1 MADLE
6 SGWNQVHT
14 FHAIHKGLGRFS
26 RKADS
31 SRAFLS
37 DHRLNLT
44 KSCTL
49 KPVNHTADEMRF
61 PLVLHHHLS
70 AHILAAGSLV
80 AVWCMGAAG
89 MLCCFCRG
97 SFDQSEH
104 ATRWATSI
112 CVINI
117 MCVFIYTY
125 IHIHIYIL
133 DSTAYTCV
141 PIIDPNLDICRLYCR
156 LFILKFHMTVTYY
169 KFKIWSVIELSG
181 RSILQFLVRNLSCC
195 HKTITVHFLWVPALC
210 QAYYISRGGLDTEW
224 KPMVFGIE
232 APLRKK
238 RFGGSKLDARY
249 CNGQGLMKALWLLKS

>member
-1 MADLE
+1 MIIWKNINIIPLISLPDGFSHLSTTDFWEWFGPVLLGCTTFVLE
-6 SGWNQVHT
+6 DNLSAVFFDG
-14 FHAIHKGLGRFS
+14 FFS
-26 RKADS
+26 RIRGRSVYSNRKKEPFS
-31 SRAFLS
+31 EGW
-37 DHRLNLT
+37 H
-44 KSCTL
+44 
-49 KPVNHTADEMRF
+49 
-61 PLVLHHHLS
+61 
-70 AHILAAGSLV
+70 
-80 AVWCMGAAG
+80 
-89 MLCCFCRG
+89 CC
-97 SFDQSEH
+97 
-104 ATRWATSI
+104 W
-112 CVINI
+112 
-117 MCVFIYTY
+117 VFILIYTIY
-125 IHIHIYIL
+125 IHIYIYIYIL

>member
-61 PLVLHHHLS
+61 PLVLHHNLS

-125 IHIHIYIL
+125 IHIHIRQYCVYLRPHHRSQSWHMSSLLSALYIEVSYDCHL
-133 DSTAYTCV
+133 LQIQNLKRHWIVWQEHSTVSCAESFVLPQNHYST
-141 PIIDPNLDICRLYCR
+141 
-156 LFILKFHMTVTYY
+156 
-169 KFKIWSVIELSG
+169 
-181 RSILQFLVRNLSCC
+181 FLVSSCSLPGIL
-195 HKTITVHFLWVPALC
+195 HLPWWPWHWMETYGFWDRSTFTKKTFWRVEVGC
-210 QAYYISRGGLDTEW
+210 QVL
-224 KPMVFGIE
+224 
-232 APLRKK
+232 
-238 RFGGSKLDARY
+238 
-249 CNGQGLMKALWLLKS
+249 